1 MSIRLAGAVC
11 ALVGSVESTGV
22 TVPPVIVPFDR
33 VRGIGTISATVVAAS
48 TSSTIVASTVSAT
61 GALIV
66 V

>member
-22 TVPPVIVPFDR
+22 AVPPVIVPFDR
-33 VRGIGTISATVVAAS
+33 VRGVGTIIATVVAAS
-48 TSSTIVASTVSAT
+48 TPSTIVASTVPAT